1 MMANIAIV
9 DLEVRYCIGVSEAER
24 ARAQRLLLTIE
35 METDIAAASREDH
48 LEHTINYQN
57 VADDLLRFGDGRNW
71 RLLETLVADVADLVL
86 SKYKPRSVRVEAK
99 KYVIPQARH
108 VAVSTAKTTALEGE
122 PEDE

>member
-1 MMANIAIV
+1 MMANIAIA

-24 ARAQRLLLTIE
+24 AQAQRLLLTIE
-35 METDIAAASREDH
+35 METDIAAASREDR

-57 VADDLLRFGDGRNW
+57 VADDLLRFGDGRDW

-86 SKYKPRSVRVEAK
+86 SKYKPKSVHVEAK
-99 KYVIPQARH
+99 KFVIPQAKH
-108 VAVSTAKTTALEGE
+108 VAVSITKTTALEGE